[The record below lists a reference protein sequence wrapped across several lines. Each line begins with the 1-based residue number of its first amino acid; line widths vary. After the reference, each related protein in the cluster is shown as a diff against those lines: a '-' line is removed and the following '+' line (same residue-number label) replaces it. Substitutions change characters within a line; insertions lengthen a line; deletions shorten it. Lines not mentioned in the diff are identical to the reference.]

1 MGWGSRRSHALSL
14 SLFLLGG
21 VVVELRSVLGC
32 RVPLYEFCYI
42 YKYWGRGLTLRF
54 FLFFFI
60 FYFVETRYLS
70 NCVLLVKLGALFELC
85 VPLLELGTL
94 FELCVPLFELGA
106 LFELCV
112 PLFELWG
119 PFRTVGS
126 PFRKKRGGLHLFERG
141 PTSRTG
147 RGGWNPN

>member
-1 MGWGSRRSHALSL
+1 MFGWDGAVGEITL

-54 FLFFFI
+54 FFFWRNEGLIELYPTCQTGGTLRTVCPTSRTGDTFRTVCPT
-60 FYFVETRYLS
+60 FRTRGTVRTVCPTFRIVGSFS
-70 NCVLLVKLGALFELC
+70 NCGVSFSKKKGGAS
-85 VPLLELGTL
+85 
-94 FELCVPLFELGA
+94 
-106 LFELCV
+106 
-112 PLFELWG
+112 
-119 PFRTVGS
+119 PFRT
-126 PFRKKRGGLHLFERG
+126 G

-147 RGGWNPN
+147 RGEGNPN